1 MIWVLLCVNIKAK
14 NWYIITN
21 AQKPQKTLR
30 GKNEYDP
37 LHEGGREKV
46 AATFRIPPFQKRE
59 NEWWKKKRTQ
69 WYEWKAFEMM
79 QTHKCNLY
87 SLWIGCKCIFWNRH
101 LAKVKEDSAKKCY
114 MGRQTIDLYYAI
126 TLLCEI
132 WDIKLTQS
140 LLR

>member
-1 MIWVLLCVNIKAK
+1 MLYVHKSKYLFFINVIKHK
-14 NWYIITN
+14 
-21 AQKPQKTLR
+21 KTLR

-46 AATFRIPPFQKRE
+46 AATFWIPPFQKKRKWVME
-59 NEWWKKKRTQ
+59 EKRTQ
-69 WYEWKAFEMM
+69 WYEWKALEMM

-140 LLR
+140 LLS